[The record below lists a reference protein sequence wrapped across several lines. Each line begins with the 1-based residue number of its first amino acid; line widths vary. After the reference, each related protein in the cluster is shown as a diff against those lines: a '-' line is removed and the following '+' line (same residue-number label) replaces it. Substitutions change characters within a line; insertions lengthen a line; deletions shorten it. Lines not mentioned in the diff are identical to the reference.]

1 MPPSGGRIES
11 VRLARMLGDWR
22 SNDRGLVRALALG
35 IGQLI
40 TENHLPDGVLLPSQ
54 RNLAAALA
62 ISRSTVTETY
72 EALAA
77 VDVVES
83 FQRSGCRVRR
93 KGFASINGTTEGESA
108 GTLGSGLRL
117 DPLSS
122 YDIASGALP
131 GLPVVAQAVA
141 DIDHRRLLA
150 HVAAGG
156 FFPAGLPELR
166 NIVAEYYT
174 DLGMPTTGKN
184 IVITGGAQQ
193 ATWLIAQLLIGP
205 VDEVVVEDPTSRR
218 TLDVLRRAGTRLLS
232 VPLADTGLRLDLLE
246 QLIAHRRPRLVYC
259 QPVVHDPTGVTMDQQ
274 TIRGIA
280 RILEAHRTFCVED
293 ASSAELLFDER
304 RRRHGLGTLLPME
317 QLLTV
322 STLSKLTWGGLRV
335 GWIRGSAHVIER
347 LTELKRSI
355 DLTSSVLDQLVAVEL
370 LKRLPEIRSRRTSD
384 LHRGVVDTRRTI
396 ARIQPSW
403 RWTEPSGGTG
413 LWVDTGSDAAVI
425 GSALRARGVRA
436 LTGPEH
442 FSPFGGMNC
451 YLSLPLWYPEDEL
464 EQALQGLGDGARSVP
479 VNVLMNGSTGTAHG

>member
-174 DLGMPTTGKN
+174 DLGMPTTG
-184 IVITGGAQQ
+184 
-193 ATWLIAQLLIGP
+193 
-205 VDEVVVEDPTSRR
+205 
-218 TLDVLRRAGTRLLS
+218 
-232 VPLADTGLRLDLLE
+232 
-246 QLIAHRRPRLVYC
+246 
-259 QPVVHDPTGVTMDQQ
+259 
-274 TIRGIA
+274 
-280 RILEAHRTFCVED
+280 
-293 ASSAELLFDER
+293 
-304 RRRHGLGTLLPME
+304 
-317 QLLTV
+317 
-322 STLSKLTWGGLRV
+322 
-335 GWIRGSAHVIER
+335 
-347 LTELKRSI
+347 
-355 DLTSSVLDQLVAVEL
+355 
-370 LKRLPEIRSRRTSD
+370 
-384 LHRGVVDTRRTI
+384 
-396 ARIQPSW
+396 
-403 RWTEPSGGTG
+403 
-413 LWVDTGSDAAVI
+413 
-425 GSALRARGVRA
+425 
-436 LTGPEH
+436 
-442 FSPFGGMNC
+442 
-451 YLSLPLWYPEDEL
+451 
-464 EQALQGLGDGARSVP
+464 
-479 VNVLMNGSTGTAHG
+479 

>member
-1 MPPSGGRIES
+1 MPPSEGRIES
-11 VRLARMLGDWR
+11 TRLARMLGDWP
-22 SNDRGLVRALALG
+22 SNDRGLARALALG

-40 TENHLPDGVLLPSQ
+40 SENHLADGVLLPSQ
-54 RNLAAALA
+54 RNLATALA
-62 ISRSTVTETY
+62 ISRSTVTEAY

-77 VDVVES
+77 ADVIES

-93 KGFASINGTTEGESA
+93 KGFASISGTAEGETA
-108 GTLGSGLRL
+108 GSLGSAVRHDL
-117 DPLSS
+117 LSS

-141 DIDHRRLLA
+141 DIDRRRLLA

-166 NIVAEYYT
+166 NIVAGHYT
-174 DLGMPTTGKN
+174 ELGMPTTGKN

-274 TIRGIA
+274 TIRGFA

-293 ASSAELLFDER
+293 ASSAELLFDGR
-304 RRRHGLGTLLPME
+304 NRSHGLGALLPIE

-335 GWIRGSAHVIER
+335 GWIRGSAHIIER

-370 LKRLPEIRSRRTSD
+370 LQRLPEIRRRRTSD
-384 LHRGVVDTRRTI
+384 LHRGLVNTRRTI
-396 ARIQPSW
+396 ARIQPNW
-403 RWTEPSGGTG
+403 HWTEPSGGTG
-413 LWVDTGSDAAVI
+413 LWVDTGSDAASI

-442 FSPFGGMNC
+442 FSPFGSMNSH
-451 YLSLPLWYPEDEL
+451 LSLPLWYQQDEL
-464 EQALQGLGDGARSVP
+464 EKALQALG
-479 VNVLMNGSTGTAHG
+479 GSTRSLLGNDLMDDPRGLAQA